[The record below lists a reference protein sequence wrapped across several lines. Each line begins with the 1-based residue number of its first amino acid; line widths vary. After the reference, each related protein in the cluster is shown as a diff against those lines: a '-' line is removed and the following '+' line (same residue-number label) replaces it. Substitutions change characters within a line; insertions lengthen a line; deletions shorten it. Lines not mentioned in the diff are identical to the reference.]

1 MNKFFATLIIYFFL
15 VNFNFLHAQ
24 PCNTTSSTC
33 QNTISP
39 TDRTEKMALEAV
51 DQVKLAII
59 TVENQIDGLRN
70 RKPFLLLGKQLLGV
84 IFLVVFIW
92 SVLKNMLL
100 RPLPDQI
107 VIDLIFPLIVLGLAY
122 STLDQNVGQIIV
134 DSIAYVTSLLV
145 DSDPAGGSSGAIFA
159 ENLLKSM
166 VAIWSAP
173 NPIDPLSLGVEAA
186 ISFLLKLVSI
196 FFIATSIALGLTYL
210 LLAKFQ
216 VSLAIVLAPVMIP
229 WIMWKPT
236 EFIFTSWLSFLLKS
250 SFVSL
255 CVFTTESMLRTS
267 ISNLVNL
274 SDSVTQG
281 VNSAFVYGTISLL
294 SFLFSLLISKSFEVG
309 SALITGSSSGLSKPP
324 ISRI

>member
-1 MNKFFATLIIYFFL
+1 MKKYSYFAILFFL
-15 VNFNFLHAQ
+15 LNINYLYAQ
-24 PCNTTSSTC
+24 SCDESIRPCISPNTSS
-33 QNTISP
+33 SK
-39 TDRTEKMALEAV
+39 TENLALDAV
-51 DQVKLAII
+51 NQVKFAISTI
-59 TVENQIDGLRN
+59 ENQIDGLRKK
-70 RKPFLLLGKQLLGV
+70 KPLLQLGKKILIV

-92 SVLKNMLL
+92 SVIKNMLL
-100 RPLPDQI
+100 KPLPDQI

-122 STLDQNVGQIIV
+122 SMLDQNVGQLIV
-134 DSIAYVTSLLV
+134 DSIDYLTYLLV
-145 DSDPAGGSSGAIFA
+145 DSVPGTDSSSAVFA

-173 NPIDPLSLGVEAA
+173 NPIDPFTLGIDTA

-196 FFIATSIALGLTYL
+196 FFIATSIALGLSYL

-236 EFIFTSWLSFLLKS
+236 EFIFTSWLTFLLKS

-255 CVFTTESMLRTS
+255 CVFTIENMLRTS
-267 ISNLVNL
+267 ITNLVNL

-294 SFLFSLLISKSFEVG
+294 SFLFSLLISKSFE
-309 SALITGSSSGLSKPP
+309 LGSSLISGNSTGLAKLSSFKV
-324 ISRI
+324 